1 MVNDSFNQQW
11 IVVMKSK
18 QKDGGVN
25 QVVICI
31 VMWMYLYDL
40 YKKHSMNKDLPSNVI
55 VWRRK
60 NMLQNCTI
68 HIQSLNSQLSHQ
80 WWLQKCSYSTDRNL
94 DTPHKASYHSLLTLC
109 RLPWQHL
116 ATHHCDLH
124 THTEPGNQ
132 GVRLAS

>member
-55 VWRRK
+55 V
-60 NMLQNCTI
+60 
-68 HIQSLNSQLSHQ
+68 
-80 WWLQKCSYSTDRNL
+80 
-94 DTPHKASYHSLLTLC
+94 
-109 RLPWQHL
+109 
-116 ATHHCDLH
+116 
-124 THTEPGNQ
+124 
-132 GVRLAS
+132 